1 MKKFLRTSC
10 AGLMAFALAFSVFG
24 IEAANAQSLSRISY
38 LRQAFGPSQS
48 QNQESQSLLLG
59 NRTSLSCRRIIY
71 RPAHCDE
78 QSPSA
83 TPIRNVF
90 LAAIMYFFA
99 YRPLTQG

>member
-10 AGLMAFALAFSVFG
+10 AGLMAFALSFSVFG

-48 QNQESQSLLLG
+48 QNQESPSLLLS
-59 NRTSLSCRRIIY
+59 RRSSPSCNRIIY
-71 RPAHCDE
+71 RPATCDE
-78 QSPSA
+78 QSPST

-90 LAAIMYFFA
+90 LATIMYFFA
-99 YRPLTQG
+99 YLPLTRG